1 MKMERLKL
9 GDLLLQAGMITEEQ
23 LNWALEYQK
32 TTGKRLGDILQEQGW
47 LAEVEILEALEY
59 QLGIPYLELAKQS
72 IDQSAA
78 QKIPESIARRYVLVG
93 VQIENK
99 KLKVAMSDPLN
110 VYALDDLK
118 ISTGMD
124 IMPVI
129 SSKNEIL
136 LALNQVY
143 ASAKTTDIVSKVE
156 QEIDSE
162 KTTKSEMDELVAAEN
177 NSAMVQLVNNIIQ
190 RSVLSGASDIHIEP
204 FEDRVRIRYRVDGQ
218 LQRLMTTKK
227 ETLNPLTARIKIM
240 AGLDIAERRLPQDG
254 RIATTVEDK
263 QVDLRVSI
271 LPTIYGEK
279 TVIRIMYRDGI
290 SLSLD
295 QLGFHPEDL
304 EKFKNLLRNP
314 HGIILVTGPTGS
326 GKSTTLAA
334 ALKVLNKENVN
345 IITAEDPV
353 ENMIDGVNQVA
364 INSRIGLTFASTL
377 RSILRQDPDI
387 VMIGEMRDSET
398 SSIAIRAAIT
408 GHLVLSTLH
417 TNDAVSSIIRLID
430 MGTEAFMVGASV
442 KGIVSQRLV
451 RRICPNCKVEHSITK
466 AEEMLYKIPEGTRVY
481 KGLGCNVCNN
491 LGYKGR
497 MAVHE
502 IFMVDSYMQELIGK
516 EGITADKLKEEAIK
530 RGMRTMWENA
540 YYNVLA
546 GNTTVEEML
555 RIAYEQ

>member
-1 MKMERLKL
+1 MKMERQKL

>member
-93 VQIENK
+93 VEIENK

-218 LQRLMTTKK
+218 LQKLMTTKK